1 MDSFDEIWSKI
12 LRYIKNNLSE
22 AAYNVCF
29 SDDSIDSARYEN
41 GVIIITVKNEFKKGL
56 LEFQMKE
63 MLDKAILNILGFPIE
78 YKTELSE
85 DATTAAQYV
94 APTAQPPEA
103 DTQTSNTDS
112 GAAAP
117 GGKEFTFD
125 NFIVGAS
132 NNVAYNAA
140 KRVATHEPLG
150 GVFNPLFIYGGSGL
164 GKTHL
169 MSAIMLELSRRH
181 PGLNMKYTTLE
192 NYMND
197 FIMSIQHGTMEDFR
211 HRYRSVDALFIDDIQ
226 FIKERERTQ
235 EEFFHTFN
243 DVINSSGLIVITSD
257 CPPRDLTT
265 LTDRIRSRFEA
276 GLIADIQP
284 PDIETRIAIINQNCE
299 KCGLHLPRQA
309 VTLIAE
315 RISKNI
321 RQIEGVINKLA
332 AMESLTSQAITVDT
346 VRTVINDFEQSEKLQ
361 SETVE
366 EIINYVADYYDVNPA
381 DIISKNRSAN
391 LVNARNVC
399 FYVIKQTTAMSYKAI
414 GERFSDREHSTVI
427 HSIDKLTDQMK
438 IDARLR
444 TSVNDIIRHFQQ

>member
-1 MDSFDEIWSKI
+1 MDSFDELWSQI

-29 SDDSIDSARYEN
+29 SDETIESARYEN
-41 GVIIITVKNEFKKGL
+41 GIIIITVRNEFKKGL
-56 LEFQMKE
+56 LEFQMKDN
-63 MLDKAILNILGFPIE
+63 LAKAIVNTVGFPIE
-78 YKTELSE
+78 YVVELSE
-85 DATTAAQYV
+85 NATTGAQYV
-94 APTAQPPEA
+94 APVAQEQSAAA
-103 DTQTSNTDS
+103 DTGRDDAGTSV
-112 GAAAP
+112 P

-132 NNVAYNAA
+132 NNIAYNAA
-140 KRVATHEPLG
+140 KRVATSEPIG
-150 GVFNPLFIYGGSGL
+150 SIFNPLFIYGGSGL

-181 PGLNMKYTTLE
+181 PGINMKYTTLE

-197 FIMSIQHGTMEDFR
+197 FIFSIQHGTMEDFR
-211 HRYRSVDALFIDDIQ
+211 HRYRSAEALFIDDIQ

-243 DVINSSGLIVITSD
+243 DVISSSGLIVITSD
-257 CPPRDLTT
+257 CPPRDLTS

-299 KCGLHLPRQA
+299 KCGLRLPRQA
-309 VTLIAE
+309 VMIIAE

-332 AMESLTSQAITVDT
+332 ALESLTASAITVDT
-346 VRTVINDFEQSEKLQ
+346 VRNVINDFEQSEKLQ

-366 EIINYVADYYDVNPA
+366 EIINYVADYYDVLPG
-381 DIISKNRSAN
+381 DITSKNRSAN
-391 LVNARNVC
+391 IVNARNVC
-399 FYVIKQTTAMSYKAI
+399 FYVIKQITAMSYKAI

-427 HSIDKLTDQMK
+427 HSIDKLTEQMK
-438 IDARLR
+438 TNARLK